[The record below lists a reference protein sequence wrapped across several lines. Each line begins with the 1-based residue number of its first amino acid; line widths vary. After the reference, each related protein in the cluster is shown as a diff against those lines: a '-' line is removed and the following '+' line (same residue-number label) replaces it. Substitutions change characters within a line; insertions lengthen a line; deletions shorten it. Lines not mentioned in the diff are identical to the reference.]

1 MSASSLVLMPEV
13 VEVRTPFA
21 WTRGLE
27 TLTRADLLQQEAAVA
42 RLALDASV
50 IEDAEPVLVRFRG
63 RTIAAKP
70 LDLRRF
76 IRAMAPHVSM
86 N

>member
-1 MSASSLVLMPEV
+1 MSATTVAVVTEV
-13 VEVRTPFA
+13 EIAQPAAPPARFVP
-21 WTRGLE
+21 
-27 TLTRADLLQQEAAVA
+27 LTRDDLLQYEAAVA
-42 RLALDASV
+42 QMALDEAE
-50 IEDAEPVLVRFRG
+50 IQDAEPVLVRFRG
-63 RTIAAKP
+63 RTIAARP